1 MPHAVPIANP
11 GPAAMSAASSP
22 ESKRRGSTSATEDDI
37 IPLIIAGNP
46 GLVLNYKQMAAC
58 SKGKYTWSSLEHKF
72 RKWKAVAKE
81 LHADNVEGAEGG
93 AASSTVET
101 AKKRQAAKPLAKRPR
116 APKKATQDQDSEDEE
131 EEGKKTKAN
140 KRSKVGS
147 ADAEEKPVI
156 KEEIRKAAQK
166 FKEASKNGGSPAL
179 ELPKGQKKGTARV
192 VKKDRLRGGGDE
204 DEEEELEGK
213 GKGNGKGGDMKGKAV
228 KVEESEDDEDGGDAD
243 GVLGQMQFE
252 LENR

>member
-1 MPHAVPIANP
+1 
-11 GPAAMSAASSP
+11 MSAASSP

-46 GLVLNYKQMAAC
+46 GLVLNYKQMAAR

-81 LHADNVEGAEGG
+81 LQVDKEEGTEGG

-101 AKKRQAAKPLAKRPR
+101 AKKRQTAKPPAKRHR
-116 APKKATQDQDSEDEE
+116 AAVKKENQDQDSEDEE
-131 EEGKKTKAN
+131 EEGKKKKPV
-140 KRSKVGS
+140 KRSKMGS
-147 ADAEEKPVI
+147 ADAEEEPVI

-166 FKEASKNGGSPAL
+166 LKEASKDGVSPVP

-192 VKKDRLRGGGDE
+192 VKKDGLRGGRDDEE
-204 DEEEELEGK
+204 DEAEV
-213 GKGNGKGGDMKGKAV
+213 KGNGKGNKGKTKAV
-228 KVEESEDDEDGGDAD
+228 KVEESEDEDSFDGGHGRNPDD
-243 GVLGQMQFE
+243 YSPEYLHHPDQMGH
-252 LENR
+252 